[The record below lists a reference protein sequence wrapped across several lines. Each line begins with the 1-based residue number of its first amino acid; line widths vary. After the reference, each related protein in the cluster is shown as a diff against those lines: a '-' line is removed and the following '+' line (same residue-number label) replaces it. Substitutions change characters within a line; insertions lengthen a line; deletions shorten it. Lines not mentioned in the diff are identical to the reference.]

1 MGKPPQRALAA
12 FLLVNIGTQIGF
24 GIGSLVQVS
33 YRPDMHI
40 ALSLVALGADLISAF
55 FALLF
60 QACFREEGVNP
71 RLCLLRLKRE
81 V

>member
-33 YRPDMHI
+33 YRPDMDI
-40 ALSLVALGADLISAF
+40 ALSLVALGAAF